1 MNAEKEDFLIYDT
14 NKGFRVYIKWIQP
27 KDSPDNTE
35 RLEMLRNLPVKH
47 YYADMKYWLIDEKSL
62 RLLLENCYR
71 QNFTFILESKN
82 HYSLLF
88 LKPFE
93 KHRETVL

>member
-1 MNAEKEDFLIYDT
+1 MKAENEDFLIYDT
-14 NKGFRVYIKWIQP
+14 NKGFRVYIKWIQL

-47 YYADMKYWLIDEKSL
+47 YHVDMKYWLINTESL
-62 RLLLENCYR
+62 RLLLDNCYR
-71 QNFTFILESKN
+71 QNFTFILESPY
-82 HYSLLF
+82 HFPLLF